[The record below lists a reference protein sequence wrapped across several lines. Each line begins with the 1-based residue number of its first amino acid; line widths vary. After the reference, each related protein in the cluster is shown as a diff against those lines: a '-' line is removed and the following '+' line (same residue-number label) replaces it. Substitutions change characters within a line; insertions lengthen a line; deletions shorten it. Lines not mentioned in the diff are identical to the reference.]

1 MIVSLIGTLEQ
12 LNLSNILQRIEAY
25 AKTGLLVIKQDKKWV
40 ELSFRQG
47 QLMCIGPVRPDSTL
61 GERLLQAGIISQQAF
76 QEALYALG
84 SSQHSETRTVITLI
98 DFGYLNQESLY
109 TWAAKEAS
117 RVLQVLLTWPT
128 GEISFEEG
136 LQPPEDRL
144 LVAFSVTKLL
154 SQQSIASTP
163 QPVGAGVSSAVVQ
176 APPAPGA
183 ASPSIHDIPTLHD
196 HSRFSDDAPALSP
209 LSPASFSSQI
219 PAPVLRRNSDTL
231 SPSATRQA
239 PEPVAPMRI
248 DTSFMQPG
256 MVLVP
261 ADLSAIREQNPQV
274 RLTPEQWRLFT
285 QADGQTTL
293 QMACQALVMPP
304 ELVRQVAGE
313 LIVLGLVTLSL
324 PGSTHEPASGSQ
336 DAAVGNSYVVAMP
349 GYTTTPVPA
358 WTAAIPA
365 PGNVA
370 NFTSPAPVETHSQWG
385 NGGNGATFV
394 LGGGWVVASSQ
405 SQSSGPLNKI
415 YAQAGSRIA

>member
-25 AKTGLLVIKQDKKWV
+25 AKTGLLIIKQDKKWV

-98 DFGYLNQESLY
+98 DLGYLNQESLY

-117 RVLQVLLTWPT
+117 SVLQVLLTWPA
-128 GEISFEEG
+128 GEIYFEEG

-144 LVAFSVTKLL
+144 LVAFSITKLL
-154 SQQSIASTP
+154 SQQSIVPAP
-163 QPVGAGVSSAVVQ
+163 QPVGAGISSAVVEGR
-176 APPAPGA
+176 PAPGA
-183 ASPSIHDIPTLHD
+183 ASPSLHDIPTLHD
-196 HSRFSDDAPALSP
+196 HSQFSNHAPALSP

-219 PAPVLRRNSDTL
+219 PASLLRRNSDTL
-231 SPSATRQA
+231 SPSPPQRA

-248 DTSFMQPG
+248 DTSFMQPN
-256 MVLVP
+256 MVLAP
-261 ADLSAIREQNPQV
+261 ADLSAIREQNPQI

-285 QADGQTTL
+285 LADGQTTL

-304 ELVRQVAGE
+304 GLVCQVAGE

-324 PGSTHEPASGSQ
+324 SGSAHGLASGLQ
-336 DAAVGNSYVVAMP
+336 DAAMGTSHVVPMP

-358 WTAAIPA
+358 LTAAMPA

-370 NFTSPAPVETHSQWG
+370 NFTSPAPIETHSQWG

-405 SQSSGPLNKI
+405 SSGPLNKV
-415 YAQAGSRIA
+415 YAQAGTRIA